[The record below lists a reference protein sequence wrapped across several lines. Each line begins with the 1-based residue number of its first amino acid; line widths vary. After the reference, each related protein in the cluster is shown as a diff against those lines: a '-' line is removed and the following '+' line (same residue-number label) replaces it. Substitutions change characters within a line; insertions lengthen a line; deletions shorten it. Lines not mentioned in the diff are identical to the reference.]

1 MAVYGSCGQEELYH
15 YGVLGMKWGIRHNPV
30 KAYEKSSAKA
40 KKNREKY
47 DKAKNAERSL
57 SYTISQR
64 RMSAFKGRRNTS
76 KLEKKLEGRSAKT
89 IRRAQKGAK
98 WYKSMESNFAKV
110 DMKLAKKQKDEF
122 EMYLKELDAFND
134 RLAEARERRRG

>member
-1 MAVYGSCGQEELYH
+1 MAVYGPCGQEELYH

-57 SYTISQR
+57 PIHISQR

-76 KLEKKLEGRSAKT
+76 KLEKKLREE
-89 IRRAQKGAK
+89 AQKQLGVLKKALSGIKLWRAISQK
-98 WYKSMESNFAKV
+98 WT
-110 DMKLAKKQKDEF
+110 
-122 EMYLKELDAFND
+122 
-134 RLAEARERRRG
+134 

>member
-1 MAVYGSCGQEELYH
+1 MAVYGPCGQEELYH
-15 YGVLGMKWGIRHNPV
+15 YGVLGMKWGIRHNPA

-76 KLEKKLEGRSAKT
+76 KLEKKLEGRSANSKCISRNWMHLMIVLPRLARDVADKIQNECIPL
-89 IRRAQKGAK
+89 IRRTPA
-98 WYKSMESNFAKV
+98 WI
-110 DMKLAKKQKDEF
+110 
-122 EMYLKELDAFND
+122 YLLVPE
-134 RLAEARERRRG
+134 

>member
-1 MAVYGSCGQEELYH
+1 MAVYGPCGQEELYH
-15 YGVLGMKWGIRHNPV
+15 YGVLGMKWGIRHNPA

-64 RMSAFKGRRNTS
+64 RMSAFKGRRKKCKNNSACS
-76 KLEKKLEGRSAKT
+76 KRCQVVQSYGEQFCKSRYETRQKT
-89 IRRAQKGAK
+89 
-98 WYKSMESNFAKV
+98 
-110 DMKLAKKQKDEF
+110 
-122 EMYLKELDAFND
+122 
-134 RLAEARERRRG
+134 ER